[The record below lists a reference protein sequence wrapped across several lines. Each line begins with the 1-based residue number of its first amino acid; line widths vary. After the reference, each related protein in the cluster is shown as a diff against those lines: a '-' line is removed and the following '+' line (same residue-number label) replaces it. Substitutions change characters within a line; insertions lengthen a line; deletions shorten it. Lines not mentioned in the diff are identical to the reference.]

1 MSHQVD
7 YQDGIAITRLVG
19 RITVGNALDDVRE
32 VVEDEIAAG
41 RLRVIFD
48 LSGVNFVDSAGLG
61 ELVACHRS
69 LDQLGGRLV
78 LAAPRG
84 KVRDLI
90 ELTRIG
96 ELLPVCPT
104 VEEALQRVVED

>member
-7 YQDGIAITRLVG
+7 YRDGIAVTRLTG

-32 VVEDEIAAG
+32 VVEEEIAAG
-41 RLRVIFD
+41 RLRVVFD
-48 LSGVNFVDSAGLG
+48 LGGVNFVDSAGLG

-69 LDQLGGRLV
+69 LDKLGGRLV

-84 KVRDLI
+84 KVRDLL

-96 ELLPVCPT
+96 ELLPVCAT
-104 VEEALQRVVED
+104 VDEALQRIVED